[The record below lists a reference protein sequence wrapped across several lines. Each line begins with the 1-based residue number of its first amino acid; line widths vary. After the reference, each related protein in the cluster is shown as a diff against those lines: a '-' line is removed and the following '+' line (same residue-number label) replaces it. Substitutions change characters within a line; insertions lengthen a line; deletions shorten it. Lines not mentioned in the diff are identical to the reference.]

1 MTFTKAELVK
11 QLAKNTKTLSKQD
24 AIAFVESFFEV
35 INLALV
41 DGNSV
46 KLSGFGIFHLRT
58 KKARPARNPR
68 TGETKTVSA
77 RKVVVFQPS
86 QKLKMDLK
94 KVKK

>member
-1 MTFTKAELVK
+1 MTLTKAELVK
-11 QLAKNTKTLSKQD
+11 QLTKNIKTLSKQD
-24 AIAFVESFFEV
+24 TVLFVECFFEV
-35 INLALV
+35 INSALEK
-41 DGNSV
+41 GSSV

-86 QKLKMDLK
+86 QKLKTDLK
-94 KVKK
+94 KAKK